1 MRKYD
6 NIALLFAYGGVSFK
20 YILNTVTKFSDIIF
34 LYLKTLLV
42 QTIYYFLITNV

>member
-6 NIALLFAYGGVSFK
+6 NIALLFVYSGVSLK
-20 YILNTVTKFSDIIF
+20 YILNTVAIFYIIF
-34 LYLKTLLV
+34 LYRKTLLV